1 MSLETE
7 FGHKLAHIGLNQTEV
22 AQFGLMNAI
31 EASLWRNRCEE
42 ELPLHHQFIDGFYV
56 RTIRMPKGSLVISKT
71 HDTWHPFVITNGH
84 GIVMEEIEGK
94 ITKQYEYI
102 AFGEGEHFTCL
113 SEPGTRRLI
122 YCMEDTVWT
131 TFHPTGV
138 KTPEEFEA
146 KYIRPN
152 TNPLLR

>member
-1 MSLETE
+1 MSLEIE
-7 FGHKLAHIGLNQTEV
+7 LGNKLASIGLNPTEV
-22 AQFGLMNAI
+22 SRFGIMNAI
-31 EASLWRNRCEE
+31 EAAMWRNRLEE
-42 ELPLHHQFIDGFYV
+42 ELPLQHQFIDGFYI

-84 GIVMEEIEGK
+84 GYVVEEVDGK
-94 ITKQYEYI
+94 QTKQYEYI
-102 AFGEGEHFTCL
+102 AFGEGEHFTSL
-113 SEPGTRRLI
+113 TEPGLRRLI
-122 YCMEDTVWT
+122 YVAEDTVWT

-152 TNPLLR
+152 TNPLIR